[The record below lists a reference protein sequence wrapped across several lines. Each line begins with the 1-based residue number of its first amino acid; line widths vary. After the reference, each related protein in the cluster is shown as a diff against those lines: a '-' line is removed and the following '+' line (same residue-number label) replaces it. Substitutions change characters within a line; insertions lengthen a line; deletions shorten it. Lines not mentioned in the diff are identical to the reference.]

1 MSSLSG
7 SITKLNRLFAKV
19 KQNKIEIKL
28 VLWLTRL
35 KGTVTRLQLSQGQR
49 LKKQL
54 LLGDQQAFLSFLTVI
69 WILLMKR

>member
-28 VLWLTRL
+28 VLRLTRL

-54 LLGDQQAFLSFLTVI
+54 LLRDQQAFLSFLTII